1 MEPFIHDTSV
11 LNIWNADFFKQI
23 TEGAYRMLTKR
34 INAALYL
41 LKFRMEFVI
50 FPFITVLIRS
60 VISR

>member
-1 MEPFIHDTSV
+1 
-11 LNIWNADFFKQI
+11 
-23 TEGAYRMLTKR
+23 MLTKR